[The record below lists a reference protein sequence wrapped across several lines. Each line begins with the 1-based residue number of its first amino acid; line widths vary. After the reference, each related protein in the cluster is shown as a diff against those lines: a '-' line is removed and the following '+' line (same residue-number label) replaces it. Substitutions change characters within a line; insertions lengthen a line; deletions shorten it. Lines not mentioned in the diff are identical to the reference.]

1 MLIEPGGGNFVW
13 KNTGEAIFP
22 HRRFFQLLSLLASI
36 KMMIIAPLI
45 LTIIWQQMLLKRNIM
60 PFVDFELW
68 GIGKV
73 RERNARLSLQVK
85 HCKNCK
91 CCSVSLLI
99 ARSQW
104 LSGIQVLNCQ
114 YCNHC
119 LKGKVSIRLFEG
131 VLKMYFSLSFSLPF
145 LYRSRCDHNMA
156 HKFSNVRRISFAKI
170 FSSYFKYL
178 LVSLFWSRSTRI
190 FKY

>member
-104 LSGIQVLNCQ
+104 FSVIQVLNCQ

-119 LKGKVSIRLFEG
+119 LKGKVSRIALWRCSQNLLFF
-131 VLKMYFSLSFSLPF
+131 VIFIAF
-145 LYRSRCDHNMA
+145 A
-156 HKFSNVRRISFAKI
+156 ISIK
-170 FSSYFKYL
+170 
-178 LVSLFWSRSTRI
+178 VWS
-190 FKY
+190 

>member
-91 CCSVSLLI
+91 CCSMSLLGKPS
-99 ARSQW
+99 RRKKMFSFGHCPNY
-104 LSGIQVLNCQ
+104 LSSPPLPP
-114 YCNHC
+114 
-119 LKGKVSIRLFEG
+119 IRATCTTFFG
-131 VLKMYFSLSFSLPF
+131 RQKRRFSAY
-145 LYRSRCDHNMA
+145 YRT
-156 HKFSNVRRISFAKI
+156 K
-170 FSSYFKYL
+170 
-178 LVSLFWSRSTRI
+178 
-190 FKY
+190 